1 MRTPYRLAIVSTHP
15 IQYQSPWFRG
25 LAAHP
30 DVKLHVYYC
39 HKATPEEQAR
49 AGFGVAFGWD
59 VPLLE
64 GYPHTF
70 LRNVANPAGHGRF
83 AGFDT
88 PGDRGHHPPPGVRR
102 RPREWLALQKR
113 LAGNLGLLEIG
124 SQGPSARRFSS
135 CTLLVVPLKK
145 LAKSLAYRRFIPRFD
160 ACLAVGQWSRE
171 YFLYYG
177 ACPERIFFVPHAADN
192 QRIAAECHQWEPT
205 RCQLRSRWGLDE
217 KNVVFAF
224 AGKFI
229 EKKRPMDFVRAIDQ
243 AGRQCAAVQGLMVG
257 DGPLRAG
264 CEDFVRAHRSPIC
277 FTGFLNQSQIVAAY
291 AASDLLVLPSDG
303 GETWGLVVNEAMACG
318 RPCIVSDQVGC
329 GPDLIEVGRTGAIF
343 PLGDVDALAALMT
356 GLTRDPSH
364 LAFMSTQARCRIQ
377 KHSIQAAVEGVLR
390 CMAAITGS
398 RTLVCNC

>member
-15 IQYQSPWFRG
+15 IQYHAPWFRA

-30 DVKLHVYYC
+30 DLQVHVYYC
-39 HKATPEEQAR
+39 HQATPQEQAR
-49 AGFGVAFGWD
+49 AGFGVEFEWD
-59 VPLLE
+59 VPLLT
-64 GYPHTF
+64 GYPHSF
-70 LRNVANPAGHGRF
+70 LQNIANPPGHGRF

-88 PGDRGHHPPPGVRR
+88 PEIKDIIRR
-102 RPREWLALQKR
+102 REYDAVLVNGWHYKSAWQAIWACWKSGVKVLVRGDSHLHTPR
-113 LAGNLGLLEIG
+113 G
-124 SQGPSARRFSS
+124 
-135 CTLLVVPLKK
+135 PLKK

-177 ACPERIFFVPHAADN
+177 ARPERIFFVPHAVDN
-192 QRIAAECHQWEPT
+192 QRIAAECRRWEPI
-205 RCQLRSRWGLDE
+205 RSQLRSQWVLDE
-217 KNVVFAF
+217 KTVVFAF

-229 EKKRPMDFVRAIDQ
+229 EEKRPMDFVQAIDR
-243 AGRQCAAVQGLMVG
+243 AARQGAAVQGLMVG

-264 CEDFVRAHRSPIC
+264 CEDFVRAHRSPIR

-291 AASDLLVLPSDG
+291 VASDLLVLPSDG
-303 GETWGLVVNEAMACG
+303 GETWGLVVNEAMTCS
-318 RPCIVSDQVGC
+318 RPCIVSDHVGC

-356 GLTRDPSH
+356 GLARDPSH
-364 LAFMSTQARCRIQ
+364 LDFMSTEARRRIQ
-377 KHSIQAAVEGVLR
+377 KHSIQAAVEGVLQ
-390 CMAAITGS
+390 CLAAITGS

>member
-88 PGDRGHHPPPGVRR
+88 PELEDIIHRREYDAVLVNGWHYKSAWQAIWACWKSGVKVLVRGDSHLHTPRG
-102 RPREWLALQKR
+102 
-113 LAGNLGLLEIG
+113 
-124 SQGPSARRFSS
+124 
-135 CTLLVVPLKK
+135 PLKK

-343 PLGDVDALAALMT
+343 QLGDVDALAALMT